1 MAAGPLRSSGVTRLR
16 RSYGPIRHPL
26 VVGRFPGGPPVIR
39 PTQLPALSGRD
50 EEGFARD
57 SIRPGHRAVAP
68 TPPERVVGSA
78 SVRQPVLP
86 SPCVGGLGLRGD
98 TFRGHLCVR
107 LRYGPVTRSPSQG
120 WLCRWVSGY
129 RFPSSLPSK
138 LRGCWLLP
146 RQDLPASAGLA
157 PAERISLTS
166 GHTDAPYQPRRA
178 LSAVGSL
185 CMRLFGARFG
195 STRRFISSSEM
206 VRPAANSARE
216 RAMRS
221 RNSG

>member
-16 RSYGPIRHPL
+16 RSHGPIRHPL

-39 PTQLPALSGRD
+39 PTQLPALSDRD
-50 EEGFARD
+50 EAGFARD

-146 RQDLPASAGLA
+146 RQDLPASGGLA

-166 GHTDAPYQPRRA
+166 GHTNAQYWFPVEAGRGPPSGSVRVRR
-178 LSAVGSL
+178 SFCSL
-185 CMRLFGARFG
+185 F
-195 STRRFISSSEM
+195 TR
-206 VRPAANSARE
+206 
-216 RAMRS
+216 
-221 RNSG
+221 